1 MKKALIILIV
11 LLIALVLFMF
21 NSNESTTKVQT
32 KNIGIEAIDTI
43 DVPLVNT
50 NTPQPTT
57 EEEKIE
63 NDAEESYPQH
73 QNYSIFEELD
83 IDDTQ
88 LNIKPKVGVKPITAL
103 RMKKN
108 TIKEIELGDSILLPS
123 IDGNTYELTITHKEV
138 SPRGNVSIDGS
149 FSENGINYSAIL
161 TEGSNAAFVSMNTP
175 EGTFEIELLNG
186 IGYVYANSDI
196 DKAKIDYSKSDEVK
210 MHKEEH

>member
-1 MKKALIILIV
+1 MKKALIALIV

-32 KNIGIEAIDTI
+32 KNTNIEDTNTS

-50 NTPQPTT
+50 NTPQSTAK
-57 EEEKIE
+57 EDEIE

-73 QNYSIFEELD
+73 QSYSIFEEVD

-88 LNIKPKVGVKPITAL
+88 LSIKPKVGVEPIAAL
-103 RMKKN
+103 HMKKN

-175 EGTFEIELLNG
+175 DGTYEIELLNG